1 MLTSQQKEML
11 EKLPD
16 LISKSICVLENTQIG
31 YSYAHAL
38 FNGILVPK
46 YLDNENRYQSEFVKK
61 TNLDHKVFHELR
73 RYKRSNAYYN

>member
-46 YLDNENRYQSEFVKK
+46 YLDNENRY
-61 TNLDHKVFHELR
+61 
-73 RYKRSNAYYN
+73 